1 MSLVLQLFKSL
12 VCPLGMQTKDNK
24 TVNIFEV
31 VRDEKDRQ
39 KEILVELVL
48 IRVKERGNNN
58 HKGRVRKKK
67 RRIMENFSEK

>member
-31 VRDEKDRQ
+31 ERDEKDRQ

-48 IRVKERGNNN
+48 IKVKERDKHN
-58 HKGRVRKKK
+58 REREKK
-67 RRIMENFSEK
+67 MENFSEK